1 MKINDIFLVYC
12 NEFKGNFNDS
22 RKNRSFAE
30 KKYSS
35 RFECD
40 RCDYILNIIPPDWF
54 EWINLPKCEISLLC
68 QHLQLQSNWIGNCV
82 FGQHNWSVHRNNWNE
97 TTHDQFRNDKQNLK
111 FNWTASSRHKHTES
125 AAHSTWIKYTS
136 TYSEFLVKTKY
147 YKFKSTERTFFFFFF
162 SSRFCGRFSVFV
174 TRQTQ
179 LARYNVKY
187 TERHCV
193 CVCVQVWERHR
204 SEPRIKCV

>member
-1 MKINDIFLVYC
+1 MKINDIFLVYW

-22 RKNRSFAE
+22 RKKS
-30 KKYSS
+30 KLCKQKYSS

-40 RCDYILNIIPPDWF
+40 RCDYILNVIPPDWF

-125 AAHSTWIKYTS
+125 AAHSTWIN
-136 TYSEFLVKTKY
+136 
-147 YKFKSTERTFFFFFF
+147 
-162 SSRFCGRFSVFV
+162 
-174 TRQTQ
+174 TRLLTV
-179 LARYNVKY
+179 N
-187 TERHCV
+187 
-193 CVCVQVWERHR
+193 
-204 SEPRIKCV
+204 S